1 MNLLPATLLLA
12 FASSAALAQQPA
24 TTQAPPTAQESA
36 GVPIPE
42 KIPAPASEANAPT
55 VTIRASENGDVVE
68 EYRQNG
74 QVFMVRITPVRGVP
88 YYLYD
93 DDRNGRLDR
102 SDAEK
107 NDISP
112 VYWTIYEWD

>member
-1 MNLLPATLLLA
+1 MAMLRSILLL
-12 FASSAALAQQPA
+12 SLAGIAQA
-24 TTQAPPTAQESA
+24 QAPTTTKD
-36 GVPIPE
+36 VPIPPKE
-42 KIPAPASEANAPT
+42 PPPTGDQGAPT
-55 VTIRASENGDVVE
+55 VTIRSSENGDQVE

-74 QVFMVRITPVRGVP
+74 QVFMVKVTPKHAP
-88 YYLYD
+88 AYYLYD

-112 VYWTIYEWD
+112 VYWTIYEWDASKPKPAKD

>member
-1 MNLLPATLLLA
+1 MLVALV
-12 FASSAALAQQPA
+12 FALAVPA
-24 TTQAPPTAQESA
+24 LAGAATPTRD
-36 GVPIPE
+36 VPIPE
-42 KIPAPASEANAPT
+42 KIPSPPSEETAPT

-68 EYRQNG
+68 EYRQDG
-74 QVFMVRITPVRGVP
+74 QVYMVRITPLRGRP
-88 YYLYD
+88 YYLFD

-102 SDAEK
+102 SDAER